1 MKRRSLAPSLFAFL
15 EPLMADDP
23 APDQGGGGGGGGGA
37 PGGGA
42 APADPGPWYGKDT
55 DADTK
60 AYIERNGFKD
70 WGGVLKTAINQEKLI
85 GVPAEQ
91 LLRLPA
97 DRSPD
102 KMMSVLDQLG
112 RPKEAAGYEVK
123 PNAEIG
129 LDGPALENFLKVA
142 HEKAGL
148 LPWQLQPLLEWYS
161 ANAAEGAKLQE
172 QASAKSIEEGDKAIR
187 GEFGN
192 AYDDKIARI
201 NDLLKTHGSEELD
214 EYLFESGRG
223 NDVRFAK
230 FLDKIAD
237 LVAEQPGLP
246 GEKGR
251 DTERGGA
258 LTPAQAQEKL
268 REFETAN
275 NAALM
280 SKSHPD
286 HKQLVAE
293 REKLI
298 ALAYPLAAAS

>member
-1 MKRRSLAPSLFAFL
+1 MKRRSLAPSLLAFL
-15 EPLMADDP
+15 APLMADDP
-23 APDQGGGGGGGGGA
+23 AIDPGGGGGGA
-37 PGGGA
+37 PGGGAGA
-42 APADPGPWYGKDT
+42 APADPGPWYGKDV

-97 DRSPD
+97 DRSPE
-102 KMMSVLDQLG
+102 KLMSVLDQLG

-129 LDGPALENFLKVA
+129 LDGPALEGFLKVA

-148 LPWQLQPLLEWYS
+148 LPWQLKPLLDWY
-161 ANAAEGAKLQE
+161 AENAAEGAKLQE
-172 QASAKSIEEGDKAIR
+172 TNSAKAIEDGDKAMR
-187 GEFGN
+187 AMFG
-192 AYDDKIARI
+192 AAHDEKVARI
-201 NDLLKTHGSEELD
+201 NELLKTHGDEDLD

-223 NDVRFAK
+223 NDPRFAK

-258 LTPAQAQEKL
+258 LTPGQAQEKL

-275 NAALM
+275 QAALM

-286 HKQLVAE
+286 HKHLVAE

-298 ALAYPLAAAS
+298 AMAYPAAKAS